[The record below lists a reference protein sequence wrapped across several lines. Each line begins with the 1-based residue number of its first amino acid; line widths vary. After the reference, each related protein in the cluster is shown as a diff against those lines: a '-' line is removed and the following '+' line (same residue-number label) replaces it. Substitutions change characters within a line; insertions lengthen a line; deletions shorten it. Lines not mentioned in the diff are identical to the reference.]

1 MVKAKPSMVK
11 EMSHSSLME
20 NVTSNPPA
28 VARSRLWTMLR
39 WFLLA
44 EAMLLV
50 LMAGAI
56 VLTAVG
62 LPSGECSRSESAALS
77 WGTSEQPI
85 TRH

>member
-1 MVKAKPSMVK
+1 MVKASPSMVK

-62 LPSGECSRSESAALS
+62 TIVSDRASSHTASPEM
-77 WGTSEQPI
+77 TFPQ
-85 TRH
+85 